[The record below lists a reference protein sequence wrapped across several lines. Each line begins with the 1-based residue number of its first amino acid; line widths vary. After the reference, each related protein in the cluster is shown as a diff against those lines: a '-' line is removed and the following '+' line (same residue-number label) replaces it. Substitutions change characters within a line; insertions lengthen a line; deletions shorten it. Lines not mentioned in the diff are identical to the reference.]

1 VLTNHIT
8 NGIVGLSTK
17 TKGDKTMSNKKKQKK
32 NKKPDKEP
40 KLLTWLTIMNGIVL
54 MLQGLTTL
62 VDKLI
67 ELIDHIY
74 KMLS

>member
-1 VLTNHIT
+1 
-8 NGIVGLSTK
+8 
-17 TKGDKTMSNKKKQKK
+17 MSNKKKQKK

-74 KMLS
+74 KMLSDAKGGASYRLASLVK

>member
-1 VLTNHIT
+1 
-8 NGIVGLSTK
+8 
-17 TKGDKTMSNKKKQKK
+17 MSNKKKQKK
-32 NKKPDKEP
+32 NKKPGKKP
-40 KLLTWLTIMNGIVL
+40 KLLTWLTIINSIVL

-67 ELIDHIY
+67 ELIDHIH

>member
-1 VLTNHIT
+1 MTNYNT

-17 TKGDKTMSNKKKQKK
+17 KKGDKTMSKKKQKK

-40 KLLTWLTIMNGIVL
+40 KLLTWLTIINGIVL

-67 ELIDHIY
+67 ELIDHIS

>member
-1 VLTNHIT
+1 
-8 NGIVGLSTK
+8 
-17 TKGDKTMSNKKKQKK
+17 MSNKKKQNK
-32 NKKPDKEP
+32 NKKPDKEL

>member
-1 VLTNHIT
+1 
-8 NGIVGLSTK
+8 
-17 TKGDKTMSNKKKQKK
+17 MSNKKKQNK

-40 KLLTWLTIMNGIVL
+40 KLLTWLTIMN
-54 MLQGLTTL
+54 QGLTTL

>member
-1 VLTNHIT
+1 
-8 NGIVGLSTK
+8 
-17 TKGDKTMSNKKKQKK
+17 MSKKKQKK
-32 NKKPDKEP
+32 NKKPGKKP
-40 KLLTWLTIMNGIVL
+40 KLLPWLTIINSIVL

-67 ELIDHIY
+67 ELIDHIH